1 MAPPR
6 SAVAAKI
13 QKEQD
18 DLLPSEDEE
27 DEDFTLEA
35 GEGDSGGSDSS
46 DSERESGPVSKR
58 TKVEEKP
65 AEPALDKSAVDDLWA
80 SFNDPTVDPYAST
93 SSAPTSQPAQS
104 TSTTTSAA
112 PTTTLSEVKKGKAK
126 ANLDQSDLVTIKVIY
141 KFAGDTITQDKKVPR
156 DSQEARNYFALHPEA
171 LNSSSSTSSPAS
183 TIPPKPSDPTSYSLD
198 ALFGPESES
207 NTTPSA
213 TNNNG
218 ESVSSASASPAPPLS
233 KPPSAARPSGPPA
246 AANKRKK
253 AGGGLGAMAAS
264 LGVGS
269 KPAKLNT
276 LEKSKLDWNQYVQT
290 QDGLEDTLQHARKDG
305 YLEKKDFLD
314 RVEMR
319 KEEGWEKGRKKGGR

>member
-6 SAVAAKI
+6 SAVAAKL

-46 DSERESGPVSKR
+46 DSERETGPVSKR
-58 TKVEEKP
+58 AKVEEKP

-80 SFNDPTVDPYAST
+80 SFNDATEDPYAST
-93 SSAPTSQPAQS
+93 SSASTSQPAQS
-104 TSTTTSAA
+104 TSTSTSAV
-112 PTTTLSEVKKGKAK
+112 SDVKKGKAK
-126 ANLDQSDLVTIKVIY
+126 ANLDQSNLVTIKVTY
-141 KFAGDTITQDKKVPR
+141 KFAGDTITQDKRVPR
-156 DSQEARNYFALHPEA
+156 DSQEARNYFTLHPEA
-171 LNSSSSTSSPAS
+171 LSSSSSTSSPAPTVTS
-183 TIPPKPSDPTSYSLD
+183 KPSDPTTSSLD

-207 NTTPSA
+207 TTTPSA
-213 TNNNG
+213 NNNN
-218 ESVSSASASPAPPLS
+218 ESVSSSSASPAPSLS
-233 KPPSAARPSGPPA
+233 KPPSVAPTGPP
-246 AANKRKK
+246 ANKRKK

-290 QDGLEDTLQHARKDG
+290 QDGLEDTLEHARKDG

-319 KEEGWEKGRKKGGR
+319 KEEGWEKGRKKGSR